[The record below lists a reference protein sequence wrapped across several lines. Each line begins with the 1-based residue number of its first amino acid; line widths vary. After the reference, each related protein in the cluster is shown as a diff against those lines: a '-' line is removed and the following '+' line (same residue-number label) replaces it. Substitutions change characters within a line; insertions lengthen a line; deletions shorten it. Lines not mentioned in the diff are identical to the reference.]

1 MKAIK
6 QFNAFAVGL
15 PFAIAITYPLFKEG
29 ALMLALLSTM
39 LTGFIQVVL
48 ALCMLY
54 DEPNDRKL
62 QGYIAATIIFFT
74 LWYIN
79 AQIEYYDPL
88 TLTLFGIPAVLA
100 FYLTYVI
107 HQKDKLWTSTLLDT
121 RFIF

>member
-1 MKAIK
+1 MNAIK

-15 PFAIAITYPLFKEG
+15 PFAIAFTYPLFKEG

-79 AQIEYYDPL
+79 AQIEYYNPL
-88 TLTLFGIPAVLA
+88 TLTLFGIPAALA
-100 FYLTYVI
+100 FYLTYII
-107 HQKDKLWTSTLLDT
+107 HQKAKL
-121 RFIF
+121 

>member
-54 DEPNDRKL
+54 DEPNDKKL
-62 QGYIAATIIFFT
+62 QGYIVATIGFFT

-79 AQIEYYDPL
+79 AQIIYYDPL
-88 TLTLFGIPAVLA
+88 TFTLFGIPAVLA
-100 FYLTYVI
+100 FYLTYII
-107 HQKDKLWTSTLLDT
+107 HQKAKLWTSTSLAT
-121 RFIF
+121 PFTY

>member
-29 ALMLALLSTM
+29 ALMLALVSTM

-107 HQKDKLWTSTLLDT
+107 HQKDKLWTSTLLDM

>member
-1 MKAIK
+1 MRNIK
-6 QFNAFAVGL
+6 YFNAFAVGL
-15 PFAIAITYPLFKEG
+15 PFGIVITYPFFKEG
-29 ALMLALLSTM
+29 ALVLALLSTI

-107 HQKDKLWTSTLLDT
+107 HQKDKL
-121 RFIF
+121 